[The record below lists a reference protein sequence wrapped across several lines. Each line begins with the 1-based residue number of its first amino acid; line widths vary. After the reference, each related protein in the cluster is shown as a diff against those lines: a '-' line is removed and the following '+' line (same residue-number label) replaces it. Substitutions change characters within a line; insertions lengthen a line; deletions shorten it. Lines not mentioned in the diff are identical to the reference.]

1 MDISFVIP
9 CYCSSKT
16 IHSVIDEIRS
26 TMHGKEQYKYE
37 IILINDNSKDETWDV
52 IKDMAFQDDKI
63 IAIDFAKNF
72 GQPSALLAGFSVAR
86 GQYIMTSDDDG
97 QTPVGIVWKFL
108 EKMDEGNDVVCV
120 KYTERHRKSLFR
132 SIGTSLNT
140 VMSNY
145 ILDKP
150 KDVYLSSFFM
160 AKRFVIDEIIK
171 YENPYPYIA
180 GLLLRTTSKIGYIET
195 IQRERL
201 SGSSGYNFKKLLHL
215 WVNGFTAF
223 SVKPLRIS
231 IVLGF
236 LSVICSILG
245 LFYVLIRKLLIPTT
259 QMGYSSIMITIL
271 FFSGIILC
279 VLGMIGEYIGRI
291 YMCINN
297 EPQYV
302 IREKFNKKG
311 IKDDKDRA

>member
-16 IHSVIDEIRS
+16 IHSVINEINE
-26 TMHGKEQYKYE
+26 TMHNKEQYRYE
-37 IILINDNSKDETWDV
+37 IILVNDNSKDDTWNI
-52 IKDMAFQDDKI
+52 IKDLAEHDEHI
-63 IAIDFAKNF
+63 TAIDFAKNF
-72 GQPSALLAGFSVAR
+72 GQPSALLAGFSVAK
-86 GQYIMTSDDDG
+86 GNYIMTSDDDG
-97 QTPVGIVWKFL
+97 QTPVGMVWDFM
-108 EKMDEGNDVVCV
+108 EKMEEGNDVVCV

-132 SIGTSLNT
+132 SIGTGLNAM
-140 VMSNY
+140 MSNY
-145 ILDKP
+145 ILEKP

-160 AKRFVIDEIIK
+160 AKRFVIDEMVK
-171 YENPYPYIA
+171 YDNPYPYIA

-195 IQRERL
+195 VQRERL
-201 SGSSGYNFKKLLHL
+201 SGSSGYNFKKLFHL

-223 SVKPLRIS
+223 SIKPLRIS

-236 LSVICSILG
+236 LSVLCSILF
-245 LFYVLIRKLLIPTT
+245 LMYVLIRKLLVPTT

-279 VLGMIGEYIGRI
+279 VLGMIGEYVGRI

-302 IREKFNKKG
+302 IREKYNKKG
-311 IKDDKDRA
+311 IKNAEDRN